1 MRHIGCH
8 SPPPPTRRSGG
19 ISSLPPG
26 VSEGLHALLC
36 TPPTHCSIEKH
47 LSGGMCPS
55 ISLEYKTQ
63 PPPISYTF
71 GTLVTSMVTRP
82 YHPLIQICSICI
94 CICTEII
101 SVNAHDILLAKCT
114 LILLRLLQLVEHLGC

>member
-1 MRHIGCH
+1 MRHIGCY

-26 VSEGLHALLC
+26 VSVGLHALLC
-36 TPPTHCSIEKH
+36 TLPTHWSIDKH

-55 ISLEYKTQ
+55 ISLEYIIQ
-63 PPPISYTF
+63 PPPIPYTF
-71 GTLVTSMVTRP
+71 GTLVTGMVTRP
-82 YHPLIQICSICI
+82 NHPLIQISCIII

-101 SVNAHDILLAKCT
+101 SVDAHDTLLATCT
-114 LILLRLLQLVEHLGC
+114 LILLRLLQLLEHFGC